1 MSSTAAEAQL
11 AENARDAGR
20 LLELARGAHRRGD
33 DAGALAALSGVV
45 DASGSFAVWQAAS
58 ALLGKLQVEGSPLS
72 RRTIR
77 AGLLGTYTTSQLAAF
92 LKLAALWTGVH
103 LELYEGGYDQ
113 LHQEALDE
121 NSSLYAFAPDHVVL
135 AVHAGALQLPAL
147 SRDPDTDVRAEVDR
161 WRGLWGTLAG
171 RTGARVVQHNFAL
184 PPEVAAG
191 HLAARLPGSRHAMTA
206 RVNAELGE
214 AAGETVSIV
223 DCERLAGTIGKER
236 WFDPRYW
243 HISKQAVA
251 LEAIPLLARHTA
263 AVLAAGVGL
272 SRRCVVCDLDNTLW
286 GGVIGEEGL
295 EGIEV
300 GGTPDGEAYL
310 ALQDYLRQLRDL
322 GVVLAVASKNLDAD
336 ARRPFEEHPGMRL
349 RLEDFVA
356 FDASWDDKATALR
369 RVADAIGIGLD
380 SLVLLDDNPAERA
393 LVRRLLPEVAVI
405 ELPPEPSGYVGALA
419 RYPLL
424 EPQAVTR
431 EDAARTASYHA
442 RAGATALR
450 QSAASIEEFLESLH
464 MTARI
469 GPFSELDLPRVV
481 QLLGKTNQLNL
492 TTRRHDAATVRAFM
506 DDPDCVDLS
515 LRLRDRFGD
524 HGLVGVLIGR
534 RVDDALDIDTLL
546 LSCRVIGRTAEHAL
560 MACASRRAA
569 ELGCTT
575 ITGTFEP
582 TDRNQPA
589 SDVYPRL
596 GFTRVDSPGDGSR
609 WEYDLVRQGPVAS
622 PYIEETPE

>member
-1 MSSTAAEAQL
+1 MGPGDQALTPVDAEQ
-11 AENARDAGR
+11 

-33 DAGALAALSGVV
+33 DEGALEAIVGAV
-45 DASGSFAVWQAAS
+45 DASDSFAVWLAAS
-58 ALLGKLQVEGSPLS
+58 ALLGKLRLEGSPLA
-72 RRTIR
+72 RRTMR
-77 AGLLGTYTTSQLAAF
+77 AGLLGSYTTAQLAAF
-92 LKLAALWTGVH
+92 LKLAALWAGVH

-121 NSSLYAFAPDHVVL
+121 NSALYAFEPDHVVL
-135 AVHAGALQLPAL
+135 AVHAGALRLPAL
-147 SRDPDTDVRAEVDR
+147 STAPDRDVRAEVDR
-161 WRGLWGTLAG
+161 WQGLWDTLSS
-171 RTGARVVQHNFAL
+171 RTGARVVQHNFAV

-191 HLAARLPGSRHAMTA
+191 HLAARLPGSRYAMTA
-206 RVNAELGE
+206 RVNVGLGE
-214 AAGETVSIV
+214 AAGEAVSIV

-236 WFDPRYW
+236 WFDQRYW

-251 LEAIPLLARHTA
+251 LEAVPLLARHTA

-286 GGVIGEEGL
+286 GGVVGEDGL
-295 EGIEV
+295 DGIAV
-300 GGTPDGEAYL
+300 GGTPEGDAYL
-310 ALQDYLRQLRDL
+310 ALQDHLLELRDL

-336 ARRPFEEHPGMRL
+336 ARRPFEQHPNMRL
-349 RLEDFVA
+349 RLDDFVA

-369 RVADAIGIGLD
+369 RVAGAIGIGLD

-405 ELPPEPSGYVGALA
+405 ELPPEPSGFVGALA

-424 EPQAVTR
+424 EPQTVTK
-431 EDAARTASYHA
+431 EDAARTASYQA
-442 RAGATALR
+442 RARATALG
-450 QSAASIEEFLESLH
+450 QSAASIDEFLESLD

-481 QLLGKTNQLNL
+481 QLIGKTNQLNL
-492 TTRRHDAATVRAFM
+492 MGRRHDAATVRAFM
-506 DDPDCVDLS
+506 EDPACVDLS

-534 RVDDALDIDTLL
+534 RLGDSLDIDTLL
-546 LSCRVIGRTAEHAL
+546 LSCRVIGRTAEHSLVAR
-560 MACASRRAA
+560 ACRRAA
-569 ELGCTT
+569 ELGCTS

-582 TDRNQPA
+582 SDRNQPA

-596 GFTRVDSPGDGSR
+596 GFSSVDSQGEGSR
-609 WEYDLVRQGPVAS
+609 WEYDLVRQGPILS
-622 PYIEETPE
+622 PFIEEAPE